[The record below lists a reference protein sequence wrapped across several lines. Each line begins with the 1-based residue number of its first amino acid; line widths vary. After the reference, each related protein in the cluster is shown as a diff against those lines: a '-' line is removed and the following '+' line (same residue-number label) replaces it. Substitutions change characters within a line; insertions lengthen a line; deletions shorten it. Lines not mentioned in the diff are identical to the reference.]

1 MRVLDAPPY
10 SIHKNSMS
18 RDEIVS
24 QLMDK
29 VNSGQITITLGEVT
43 FQPSLR
49 LQNDSCSPSK
59 EEDDD
64 DNGLA
69 VGAAAGL
76 SIALFIVG
84 LLVGIGLSFLLL
96 LLLKYSKGKYVVT
109 SYNKHQDEQVNN

>member
-29 VNSGQITITLGEVT
+29 VNSGQVTITLGEVT

-49 LQNDSCSPSK
+49 MQNDNCSPSIA
-59 EEDDD
+59 DDD
-64 DNGLA
+64 DDGLA
-69 VGAAAGL
+69 VDAAAGL

-96 LLLKYSKGKYVVT
+96 WFLKYSKGKYVVT